1 MEVITQTVM
10 LGTSKVSLGCQAH
23 PPEPVWHCVEML
35 APVLGQTSHSSAMPI
50 ISMGDMSHTAV
61 GFGQRGEAADCGVEE
76 TKKQA

>member
-1 MEVITQTVM
+1 MM

-23 PPEPVWHCVEML
+23 LPEPVWHCVEML
-35 APVLGQTSHSSAMPI
+35 ALVLGQTSHSSAMPI

-61 GFGQRGEAADCGVEE
+61 AFGQCGKAADCGVEE